1 MSDGRDSRGLNLPF
15 GTTLNLKGYPLVP
28 GQIDCSF
35 YMKSKECK
43 FGSNCKFNHPENVP
57 RDRYRDL
64 SHYEAFRQHN
74 KDRMDVSFFLCHF
87 TKSTNPVVSQ
97 TNNIHRIQGFAHER
111 LEAILTK
118 KKVYDCV
125 LPHLDA
131 PVQAVCFTEMM
142 LPSLSMHAEK
152 YSPWG
157 VAFHKSFLFN
167 ETKANQ
173 VLYCRDELFQS
184 MKEKAQGDHDLLR
197 YMTPFAPKYSE
208 QLHQGTNPID
218 YSHEREWRTPGPV
231 SFELKNLAYVFV
243 PDIRVFKELMPD
255 LHTQLCEEGV
265 EIRVIEKVAKEN
277 SCNNSYR
284 CQRANCWYAHTPDE
298 NDVFHWRTG
307 QERRGEERRGEVP
320 PVRIP
325 GTDPRLLF

>member
-1 MSDGRDSRGLNLPF
+1 MSGLYHPK
-15 GTTLNLKGYPLVP
+15 LNLKGYPLVP
-28 GQIDCSF
+28 GKNCSF
-35 YMKSKECK
+35 YMKSKECR
-43 FGSNCKFNHPENVP
+43 FGSYCKFNHPECV
-57 RDRYRDL
+57 RERSCDL

-87 TKSTNPVVSQ
+87 TKSEHPVNS
-97 TNNIHRIQGFAHER
+97 NNIHQIQGFAHER
-111 LEAILTK
+111 FNAILTQ

-131 PVQAVCFTEMM
+131 PVRAVCFTEMM

-167 ETKANQ
+167 ETRANQ

-184 MKEKAQGDHDLLR
+184 MKEKAKGDHDLLR

-208 QLHQGTNPID
+208 HLQGANPID

-231 SFELKNLAYVFV
+231 SFELENLAYVFV

-255 LHTQLCEEGV
+255 LHTQLCKEGV
-265 EIRVIEKVAKEN
+265 EIRVIEKVVKDG
-277 SCNNSYR
+277 SCNRSYR
-284 CQRANCWYAHTPDE
+284 CTFGLKCDFKHTKDE
-298 NDVFHWRTG
+298 KDIFCVR
-307 QERRGEERRGEVP
+307 ERPNLEGGAASSAS
-320 PVRIP
+320 
-325 GTDPRLLF
+325 RLADATTR